1 MSDQTSDNAARPE
14 SQKSGPASGQTRR
27 RGAGFWALWGGVG
40 AVALVAA
47 SGGAGWVF
55 LSKADLGR
63 FVARR
68 ATAALGR
75 TVEIGSLH
83 VTPGR
88 WLKVEIANARLANIP
103 GGTGPDMVRVGHL
116 AAEVNVS
123 SLLHGPMLVRH
134 VAISDVYVMV
144 ERTPQRVPNWRFGKQ
159 AEVGAKPA
167 PHPAQSA
174 PDDRSDYPTALDVA
188 VQKGEVIYRTA
199 HGSEFRTTLK
209 TVTLQTDGADK
220 SVHLAVD
227 GAYNDTPVTMT
238 ATMQPFSIL
247 RQTKTPY
254 GIDMEAKS
262 GDMTITFRGT
272 ATDPINADGIRG
284 AVTFNSPTSR
294 PMMQIAGL
302 PAQQDIAVQM
312 SGQFE
317 HEGDLWSVTQG
328 QGMVKDNPMTI
339 TLMRLVEG
347 SHGKPDHITA
357 DIAFSQL
364 NLNEFLS
371 HQKAASPT
379 QTDMPLTVDP
389 APDPLVDAHLSVK
402 KLSYNVL
409 TFSNMTLAASVAPGA
424 VAVDTLSL
432 DYLGA
437 NLKAS
442 GKIEAA
448 DKGASHVGA
457 SVNVSGADIE
467 KLRQVLGFGPVPLQG
482 RVDMQMRADA
492 TQKTLNAAV
501 HAADVAAAVSMTSGS
516 LDRKVIGLVS
526 ADLRMLFNKPKGMT
540 PVACMLGVV
549 SSRAGVGQA
558 LPLRIRTGDGTV
570 AANAR
575 FDLNRKWFDLTFG
588 SQASTTGR
596 FALDI
601 PVRVSGSF
609 SSPKVRPASWSAEGR
624 AMMAQTERLNTL
636 PAGVKQFALKNACY
650 RAIGP

>member
-1 MSDQTSDNAARPE
+1 MSDQINDKPATSEGHKA
-14 SQKSGPASGQTRR
+14 R

-40 AVALVAA
+40 AVALIAA
-47 SGGAGWVF
+47 SGGAGWIF
-55 LSKADLGR
+55 LNKVDLGG

-75 TVEIGSLH
+75 TVQVGSLH

-103 GGTGPDMVRVGHL
+103 GGTGPDMVRVGRL
-116 AAEVNVS
+116 AAEVKAS

-144 ERTPQRVPNWRFGKQ
+144 ERTPQRLPNWRFGKQ
-159 AEVGAKPA
+159 AEAAAKPA
-167 PHPAQSA
+167 ASHPPAG
-174 PDDRSDYPTALDVA
+174 PDDRSSYPTALDVA
-188 VQKGEVIYRTA
+188 VEKGEVIYRTA

-220 SVHLAVD
+220 PVHLAVD

-262 GDMTITFRGT
+262 GDMTITFKGT
-272 ATDPINADGIRG
+272 ATDPINADGIKG

-302 PAQQDIAVQM
+302 PAQQDIAMQM

-328 QGMVKDNPMTI
+328 KGMVKDNPMTI

-347 SHGKPDHITA
+347 DHGKPDHVTA

-371 HQKAASPT
+371 HQKKANPSE
-379 QTDMPLTVDP
+379 TDIPLTVDA
-389 APDPLVDAHLSVK
+389 APDPLIDAHLSVK
-402 KLSYNVL
+402 QLSYNVL
-409 TFSNMTLAASVAPGA
+409 RFSNMTLAASVKPGT
-424 VAVDTLSL
+424 VAVDMLAL

-437 NLKAS
+437 SLKAS
-442 GKIEAA
+442 GKIEGA
-448 DKGASHVGA
+448 DKGAAHVGA
-457 SVNVSGADIE
+457 AVNVSGADIE
-467 KLRQVLGFGPVPLQG
+467 KLRQALGFGPVPIAG

-501 HAADVAAAVSMTSGS
+501 HAADVAAAVSMTNGS

-540 PVACMLGVV
+540 PVSCMLGVV
-549 SSRAGVGQA
+549 SSRGGVGQA

-624 AMMAQTERLNTL
+624 AMMAQTDRLNVL
-636 PAGVKQFALKNACY
+636 PAGVKEFALKNACY
-650 RAIGP
+650 RAVGK

>member
-1 MSDQTSDNAARPE
+1 
-14 SQKSGPASGQTRR
+14 
-27 RGAGFWALWGGVG
+27 
-40 AVALVAA
+40 
-47 SGGAGWVF
+47 
-55 LSKADLGR
+55 
-63 FVARR
+63 
-68 ATAALGR
+68 
-75 TVEIGSLH
+75 
-83 VTPGR
+83 
-88 WLKVEIANARLANIP
+88 
-103 GGTGPDMVRVGHL
+103 
-116 AAEVNVS
+116 
-123 SLLHGPMLVRH
+123 
-134 VAISDVYVMV
+134 
-144 ERTPQRVPNWRFGKQ
+144 
-159 AEVGAKPA
+159 
-167 PHPAQSA
+167 
-174 PDDRSDYPTALDVA
+174 
-188 VQKGEVIYRTA
+188 
-199 HGSEFRTTLK
+199 
-209 TVTLQTDGADK
+209 
-220 SVHLAVD
+220 
-227 GAYNDTPVTMT
+227 
-238 ATMQPFSIL
+238 
-247 RQTKTPY
+247 
-254 GIDMEAKS
+254 
-262 GDMTITFRGT
+262 
-272 ATDPINADGIRG
+272 
-284 AVTFNSPTSR
+284 
-294 PMMQIAGL
+294 
-302 PAQQDIAVQM
+302 
-312 SGQFE
+312 
-317 HEGDLWSVTQG
+317 
-328 QGMVKDNPMTI
+328 
-339 TLMRLVEG
+339 
-347 SHGKPDHITA
+347 
-357 DIAFSQL
+357 
-364 NLNEFLS
+364 
-371 HQKAASPT
+371 
-379 QTDMPLTVDP
+379 
-389 APDPLVDAHLSVK
+389 
-402 KLSYNVL
+402 
-409 TFSNMTLAASVAPGA
+409 
-424 VAVDTLSL
+424 LSL

-482 RVDMQMRADA
+482 RVDMQIRADA